1 MKIIFL
7 DVDGVLNTVSDYRVF
22 GHGYI
27 NNEYVA
33 LLAYVVK
40 HTGARIV
47 LTSNWRLLD
56 RDQSLVE
63 EALSLHKMEIFDVT
77 PTLEPEVDGEHVFR
91 HKEIQWW
98 LDNHTPDKFAILD
111 DDSRANIDG
120 SFFQT
125 DETIGLTH
133 EIANQVIAHLT

>member
-7 DVDGVLNTVSDYRVF
+7 DVDGVLNTVRDYRLF

-27 NNEYVA
+27 NKDRVA
-33 LLAYVVK
+33 LLAHVVERTAGK
-40 HTGARIV
+40 IV
-47 LTSNWRLLD
+47 LASNWRLLD
-56 RDQSLVE
+56 RDQRLVE
-63 EALSLHKMEIFDVT
+63 DALSLHNLEIFDVT

-91 HKEIQWW
+91 HKEIQRW
-98 LDNHTPDKFAILD
+98 LDTHTPDKFAILD